1 MPTVNHSTVI
11 RCVLQMQVHDIAA
24 VKEVAARCAAYSST
38 EPGTL
43 YYDWFL
49 DEEAGEARLVEGYSS
64 YESIVAHATGPVF
77 TEIGPELMTACTI
90 VHMDAYGDTAKMA
103 SGPQFWPSTYW
114 GNAVAGLT
122 G

>member
-1 MPTVNHSTVI
+1 MNQSAAI
-11 RCVLQMQVHDIAA
+11 RCVLQMQVHD
-24 VKEVAARCAAYSST
+24 VTSFKKVAARCAEYSSA

-49 DEEAGEARLVEGYSS
+49 DEESGEARLVEGYDS

-77 TEIGPELMTACTI
+77 TEIGPELLTACTI
-90 VHMDAYGDTAKMA
+90 IHMDAYGDTARMA

-114 GNAVAGLT
+114 GAAVAGLT
-122 G
+122 D

>member
-1 MPTVNHSTVI
+1 MKQSAAI
-11 RCVLQMQVHDIAA
+11 RCVLQMQVHDLAA
-24 VKEVAARCAAYSST
+24 FRDVAARCAEFSST

-49 DEEAGEARLVEGYSS
+49 DEATGEARLIEGYDS

-77 TEIGPELMTACTI
+77 TEIGPELLQACTF
-90 VHMDAYGDTAKMA
+90 VHMDAYGDTAELA
-103 SGPQFWPSTYW
+103 AGPQFWPSTYW
-114 GNAVAGLT
+114 GAAIAALT

>member
-1 MPTVNHSTVI
+1 MKQSAAI
-11 RCVLQMQVHDIAA
+11 RCALQMQVHDIAGFT
-24 VKEVAARCAAYSST
+24 AAAIRCAEYSST

-49 DEEAGEARLVEGYSS
+49 NEATGAARLVEGYDS

-77 TEIGPELMTACTI
+77 TEIGPALLETCTF
-90 VHMDAYGDTAKMA
+90 VHMDAYGDTARME

-114 GNAVAGLT
+114 GASIAGLT
-122 G
+122 D

>member
-1 MPTVNHSTVI
+1 MHQSAAI

-24 VKEVAARCAAYSST
+24 FKEAAARCAAYSST

-49 DEEAGEARLVEGYSS
+49 DEATGEARLVEGYDS

-77 TEIGPELMTACTI
+77 TEIGPALLATCTF
-90 VHMDAYGDTAKMA
+90 VHMDAYGDTEKMR
-103 SGPQFWPSTYW
+103 SGAQFWPSTYW
-114 GNAVAGLT
+114 ATAFAGLT
-122 G
+122 D